1 MQNLRNLVGSEL
13 SILSGNKIGSHVEAI
28 GTCMLTLGSGF
39 VLVVERTFY
48 VPSFSRN
55 LIFVSRRVPLGFPF
69 TFKDNVFN
77 LFHKSNHIGT

>member
-55 LIFVSRRVPLGFPF
+55 LIFVSRRVPLSFPF
-69 TFKDNVFN
+69 TFKDNAFN